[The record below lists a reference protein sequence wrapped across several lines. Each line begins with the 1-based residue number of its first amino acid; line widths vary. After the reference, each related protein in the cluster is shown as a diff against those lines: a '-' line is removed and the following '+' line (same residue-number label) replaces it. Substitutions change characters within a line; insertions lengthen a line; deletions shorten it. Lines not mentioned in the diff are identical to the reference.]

1 MASQGKIICTQT
13 SHLSPLPVFVG
24 AENGN
29 QVNTFLFNGSLGERG
44 GSQTGDRDAGW
55 RGKQGET
62 GEKEAMEPGNGK
74 GVGKRQLDK
83 GGHLSPSTGIGW
95 RETGRAGGHT
105 GTCTQRHKKWRE

>member
-1 MASQGKIICTQT
+1 MICAQT

-29 QVNTFLFNGSLGERG
+29 QVNTFLFNGSLGEKG

-55 RGKQGET
+55 RGEQGEMWV
-62 GEKEAMEPGNGK
+62 GREVMEAENGK
-74 GVGKRQLDK
+74 GVGKRGLAK
-83 GGHLSPSTGIGW
+83 GWHLSPSTGTGW

-105 GTCTQRHKKWRE
+105 GTCTQRRKKWRE